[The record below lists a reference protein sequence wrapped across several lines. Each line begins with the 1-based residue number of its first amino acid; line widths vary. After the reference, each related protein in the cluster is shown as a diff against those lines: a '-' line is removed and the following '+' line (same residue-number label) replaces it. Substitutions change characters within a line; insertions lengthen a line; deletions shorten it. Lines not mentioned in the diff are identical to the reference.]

1 MDSLS
6 GDSGYSGAMAAR
18 PNRRSFHKAQ
28 GRRTGLRRRLARIRR
43 FLQARW
49 NEFQLMRAAL
59 AAAPFPFRLIVGGLL
74 LLLIW
79 STVNWT
85 YHAIHKPTELFFPLD
100 DTLDKNPADTW
111 RQYKSLFVKHSTS
124 IITPELL
131 AALAQLESG
140 GNPVARTYWRWRLTW
155 NPLGVYRPAS
165 SAVGLYQITDGT
177 FQEAK
182 RYCIHNH
189 QVVEEGPWHDLRSC
203 WFNDFYMR
211 VWPTHAVEMTAAL
224 LDRRVTQILG
234 ARRFAAVSLRRKQEL
249 AAVIHL
255 CGAGAG
261 REFVAR
267 GFRLTSRQRCGDHDV
282 RHYVARVSILMRE
295 FAKLAAGTA
304 A

>member
-1 MDSLS
+1 M
-6 GDSGYSGAMAAR
+6 R
-18 PNRRSFHKAQ
+18 
-28 GRRTGLRRRLARIRR
+28 
-43 FLQARW
+43 ARW
-49 NEFQLMRAAL
+49 DEFQLMRAAL
-59 AAAPFPFRLIVGGLL
+59 AASPFPFRLIVGGVL

-100 DTLDKNPADTW
+100 DSLDKNPADTW
-111 RQYKSLFVKHSTS
+111 RQYQPLFVEHSTAVIS
-124 IITPELL
+124 PEFL

-155 NPLGVYRPAS
+155 NPFGVYRPAS

-182 RYCIHNH
+182 RYCIHEH
-189 QVVEEGPWHDLRSC
+189 HVAEEGPWHDLRSC
-203 WFNDFYMR
+203 WFNGLYMR
-211 VWPTHAVEMTAAL
+211 VLPSHAIEMTAAL
-224 LDRRVTQILG
+224 LDRRVAQSLG
-234 ARRFAAVSLRRKQEL
+234 PRRLAAVSLRKKQEL

-261 REFVAR
+261 REFVTR
-267 GFRLTSRQRCGDHDV
+267 GFRLASRQRCGDHEV
-282 RHYVARVSILMRE
+282 RRYVARVTILMRE

-304 A
+304 ARSAPSAMASSASRNRTSLVPEPTA

>member
-1 MDSLS
+1 
-6 GDSGYSGAMAAR
+6 
-18 PNRRSFHKAQ
+18 
-28 GRRTGLRRRLARIRR
+28 
-43 FLQARW
+43 
-49 NEFQLMRAAL
+49 MRAAL
-59 AAAPFPFRLIVGGLL
+59 AAAPLPFRLILGGGL

-111 RQYKSLFVKHSTS
+111 RQYRALFIEHSTAV
-124 IITPELL
+124 ITPEFL

-155 NPLGVYRPAS
+155 NPLEVYRPAS

-177 FQEAK
+177 FLEAK
-182 RYCIHNH
+182 RYCIHDH

-211 VWPTHAVEMTAAL
+211 VLPSHAIEMTAAL

-234 ARRFAAVSLRRKQEL
+234 ARRVAAVSLRRKQEL

-261 REFVAR
+261 REFAVR
-267 GFRLTSRQRCGDHDV
+267 GFRLSARQRCGDHDT
-282 RHYVARVSILMRE
+282 RRYVARVSILMRE